1 MQNKKINNYFLFL
14 FSLIPISIIAGSSI
28 SLSNILIIDISFLA
42 LIIFRK
48 DFVFLRSK
56 TIKYLL
62 ILYIYLIFNSFVSI
76 DYEIGLAR
84 NLGFIRFIILF
95 IAFNYFLNQKLFL
108 KNVLSVWSLIIFL
121 ILIDIFFESYTG
133 KNMVGYGGYSVYG
146 DRLVSFFKDEPIV
159 GGYIN
164 SFYLIILGF
173 LFHEYNEKKNWIVL
187 FSIIFLVAVILTGE
201 RSNFIK
207 SFLGVFTFYL
217 ILNEYDLKK
226 KIIFFFTI
234 IVIFLILVLNSGALK
249 VRYVG
254 QIKSYFTHIEKSGK
268 IKNEYFMI
276 YKSAYEVF
284 KNHKFFGVGNK
295 NYRVATCN
303 REQLE
308 GKKKEI
314 YYCRTHPHQI
324 YFELLSEHGLF
335 GGLLLLYIFYKLI
348 FSKFRNVF
356 NKSNHISLGSYVYL
370 LITFMPLLP
379 GGAFFGDYMLTIF
392 MLNLSIFYGANQ
404 SLNIFNQNGKR

>member
-308 GKKKEI
+308 EKKKEI